1 MRKAKEKSKLGARHR
16 VWGGGQQGQCSLPG
30 PEKLEGFSSPE
41 ALLQSS
47 ELRAPSLLSAQ
58 GQGKLQTWHSEEGGQ
73 ETGEQS
79 GEKARC
85 GGGRP
90 ERNGVCRRREKGEQS
105 SSCQEAWR
113 VKVRRDLDSQ
123 PPQLGPWRL
132 REGQRPT

>member
-1 MRKAKEKSKLGARHR
+1 MRKAKDKSKLGARHR

-79 GEKARC
+79 
-85 GGGRP
+85 
-90 ERNGVCRRREKGEQS
+90 

-132 REGQRPT
+132 REGQRPA